1 MPTLSDADGTPTEV
15 RVKHHFRRNFATGLL
30 ILIPLWATLYIVMF
44 VVHLLGGYLS
54 PYLRNLAA
62 WQIGTSAWLGP
73 AELLADVVAFI
84 ITVLLIALL
93 GAAVS
98 RVFGRRSVN
107 ALNQALGRIP
117 VIREIYT
124 GVRGFSEALFGD
136 KTSFKRVVAVQ
147 YPNEQSWRIGFVTS
161 AAEWRIPE
169 GTGPA
174 HLSVFVPVTPNAT
187 SGFLLLT
194 RADRVMPLSL
204 SVDEAIKLIVSGGT
218 LTPPRM
224 QTPATE

>member
-1 MPTLSDADGTPTEV
+1 M
-15 RVKHHFRRNFATGLL
+15 
-30 ILIPLWATLYIVMF
+30 
-44 VVHLLGGYLS
+44 
-54 PYLRNLAA
+54 
-62 WQIGTSAWLGP
+62 
-73 AELLADVVAFI
+73 
-84 ITVLLIALL
+84 IALL

-98 RVFGRRSVN
+98 RVFGRRSFD
-107 ALNQALGRIP
+107 ALNAALGRIP

-147 YPNEQSWRIGFVTS
+147 YPNEYTWRIGFVTS

-169 GTGPA
+169 GTGPP

-187 SGFLLLT
+187 SGFLLLA
-194 RADRVMPLSL
+194 RADQVMPLSL

-218 LTPPRM
+218 LTPARLQPV
-224 QTPATE
+224 PGE